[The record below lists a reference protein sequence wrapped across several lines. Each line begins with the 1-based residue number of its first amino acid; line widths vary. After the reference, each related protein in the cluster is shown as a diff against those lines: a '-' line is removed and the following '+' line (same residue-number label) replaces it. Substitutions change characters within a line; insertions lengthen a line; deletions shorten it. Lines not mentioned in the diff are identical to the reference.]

1 MRTNKLFTT
10 TLSLA
15 LVSLVSCSGD
25 TDGGKAGGVGD
36 FRDDVFVSDDTT
48 TGTISLEVV
57 EPDIQIGETSG
68 FFVYVRNADGRP
80 VQGINVAC
88 DTEEGVAII
97 EPTQGNEI
105 TSEQGEISG
114 RIGCERPGSFQMVCR
129 LSTGANK
136 RDFFGVKCRGEV
148 PADFQG
154 FPGAAGGGLG
164 GGVAI
169 TNDGQV
175 RVSSVSVQEGE
186 GSTDSTDAS
195 IDVVQQTCGTGDSEE
210 PEPFFDSYVSLRIE
224 NNLREKVQL
233 SYVSYTVPNANR
245 RGQTFSSQR
254 YGVTSFAS
262 STLDANGDI
271 QTITLPVFKAFGG
284 SKYFGNAPG
293 SGESGLE
300 IASNLGLR
308 TVSFTVVGQTS
319 SGKSVTLG
327 GDVTLSFGNFDG
339 CE

>member
-1 MRTNKLFTT
+1 MRTNKLFTSA
-10 TLSLA
+10 LSVA
-15 LVSLVSCSGD
+15 LLSLVSCSGD
-25 TDGGKAGGVGD
+25 TDGGKAGGVDD

-48 TGTISLEVV
+48 TGTISLEVL
-57 EPDIQIGETSG
+57 EPEIQIGETSG
-68 FFVYVRNADGRP
+68 FFVFVKNADGRP

-105 TSEQGEISG
+105 TNEAGEVSG

-136 RDFFGVKCRGEV
+136 RDFFSVKCRGEV

-175 RVSSVSVQEGE
+175 RVTSVTVQEGD
-186 GSTDSTDAS
+186 DSAEDTDAS
-195 IDVVQQTCGTGDSEE
+195 IDVVQQTCGTGESEE
-210 PEPFFDSYVSLRIE
+210 PEPFYDSYVFLKIE

-233 SYVSYTVPNANR
+233 SYVSYSVPNANR
-245 RGQTFSSQR
+245 RGQTFTSQR
-254 YGVTSFAS
+254 YGVTGFAS
-262 STLDANGDI
+262 STLDANGDV
-271 QTITLPVFKAFGG
+271 QTISLPVFKAFGG

-293 SGESGLE
+293 SGENGLE

-308 TVSFTVVGQTS
+308 TVTFTVVGQTS
-319 SGKSVTLG
+319 SGKSVSLS
-327 GDVTLSFGNFDG
+327 GDVTLSFSNFNG